1 MFSNSINLKRCNDK
15 IENRK
20 TYNVHVQFI
29 LISDLYMAFFR
40 IADQIMLHIIFVK
53 TFPAFLKN
61 APIPTGSKHKSKNTL
76 KENLKILFIEIIIDR
91 F

>member
-40 IADQIMLHIIFVK
+40 IADQIMLHIIREHFEK
-53 TFPAFLKN
+53 CPDFNWFQTQKQKHLK
-61 APIPTGSKHKSKNTL
+61 GKL
-76 KENLKILFIEIIIDR
+76 ENSFY
-91 F
+91 